1 MAMEME
7 KKFTK
12 YWQDD
17 YSPIASM
24 AVILDPRYK
33 LKLIKF
39 CFLKLDL
46 LTCNEKVKIVEDNLH
61 RLFKECMTISDVGIV
76 GSSSHRCYDEIMDE
90 FDMFKSPS
98 EYSSEK
104 TQLDLYLEE
113 LVLVRKG
120 NENLDVL
127 TFWKDNRSK
136 YPELS
141 LMARDL
147 LSIPIITVASE
158 SAFSVGG
165 RVIGKFQSSIL
176 PENAEA
182 KLSCDDFEEE
192 DIAIDVEKI
201 AATLSKSLN
210 FGMIQGNCGARKRKR
225 KSLY

>member
-24 AVILDPRYK
+24 AIVLDPRYK
-33 LKLIKF
+33 FKLIK
-39 CFLKLDL
+39 
-46 LTCNEKVKIVEDNLH
+46 
-61 RLFKECMTISDVGIV
+61 LFKEYMTISDVGIV
-76 GSSSHRCYDEIMDE
+76 GSSSHGCYDEIMNEMDE
-90 FDMFKSPS
+90 FDMFESPS
-98 EYSSEK
+98 KYSLEK

-113 LVLVRKG
+113 HVLVRKG

-127 TFWKDNRSK
+127 IFWKDNRSK

-147 LSIPIITVASE
+147 LSIPISTVASE
-158 SAFSVGG
+158 STFSVGG
-165 RVIGKFQSSIL
+165 RAIGKFQSFIL

-182 KLSCDDFEEE
+182 KLCSRDWIYGHQGSIRITMVLEKGRGKVCVEE
-192 DIAIDVEKI
+192 DVVLNLYLELQLITCTAINLLIVV
-201 AATLSKSLN
+201 
-210 FGMIQGNCGARKRKR
+210 
-225 KSLY
+225 

>member
-1 MAMEME
+1 MGE
-7 KKFTK
+7 
-12 YWQDD
+12 
-17 YSPIASM
+17 
-24 AVILDPRYK
+24 
-33 LKLIKF
+33 
-39 CFLKLDL
+39 
-46 LTCNEKVKIVEDNLH
+46 
-61 RLFKECMTISDVGIV
+61 
-76 GSSSHRCYDEIMDE
+76 MDE
-90 FDMFKSPS
+90 FDKFESPS

-113 LVLVRKG
+113 LVIVCKG

-147 LSIPIITVASE
+147 LSIPISTVASE

-182 KLSCDDFEEE
+182 KLCSRDWIYGHQTCDDSEEE
-192 DIAIDVEKI
+192 DISIDVEKI
-201 AATLSKSLN
+201 AATLLKSLN
-210 FGMIQGNCGARKRKR
+210 FG
-225 KSLY
+225 